1 VAAGLDVASIAWL
14 AWDPTFNLLLV
25 AALLSFPWP
34 LAASIALMR
43 MGRPAPRSHRGP
55 TAD

>member
-25 AALLSFPWP
+25 AALFSFPWP